1 MSACRKCGHD
11 PDAAVHDRWEFVV
24 DREAN
29 SLNRSASNNGSR
41 WAQAEYRRRREH
53 WAWSFRAARIN
64 ARIPSAAT
72 RRRVTLTRLYSK
84 RQRDY
89 DLDNL
94 AGGLKVAVDA
104 MVLEGLIIGD
114 APHQVEIHYAQ
125 ERSAVGG
132 VRVLIEELAAPRL
145 EAGS

>member
-11 PDAAVHDRWEFVV
+11 PDAAVGDRWEFVLE
-24 DREAN
+24 REVF
-29 SLNRSASNNGSR
+29 SLNRTASNHGTR
-41 WAQAEYRRRREH
+41 WAQAEYRIRRRH
-53 WAWSFRAARIN
+53 WEWAFRAARIN

-72 RRRVTLTRLYSK
+72 RRRVTLTRLYGK

-104 MVLEGLIIGD
+104 MTLEGLIIGD

-125 ERSAVGG
+125 ERSPLVG